1 MDINDAKR
9 WLYRGWNL
17 NREIVALKKLK
28 NETYAALTSGVAT
41 PDAAPGGG
49 SDPHKLEH
57 YAGLSDLIDRRVNE
71 LTEIKAEILQAIQQV
86 DDSRYRTLLLD
97 RYTRFMRWEQV
108 AEEMHYSF
116 RHVLKLHE
124 EALTVFSEKIAWN
137 STYLP

>member
-1 MDINDAKR
+1 MDISDAKR

-41 PDAAPGGG
+41 HDAAPGGG
-49 SDPHKLEH
+49 SDPHKLER

-86 DDSRYRTLLLD
+86 DDSRYRMLLLD

-108 AEEMHYSF
+108 AEEMNYSF

-124 EALTVFSEKIAWN
+124 EALTAFSEKIA
-137 STYLP
+137 